1 MKDRKRYIYIYIY
14 RIIYMSIVNNG
25 RKDNFTVH
33 EENG

>member
-1 MKDRKRYIYIYIY
+1 MKDRKRYIYIY